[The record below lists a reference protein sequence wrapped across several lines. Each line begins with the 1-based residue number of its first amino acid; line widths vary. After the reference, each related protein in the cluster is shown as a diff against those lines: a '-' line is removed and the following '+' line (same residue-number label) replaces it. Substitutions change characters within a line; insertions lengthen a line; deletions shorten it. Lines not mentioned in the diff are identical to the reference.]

1 MEQKFDFEVLV
12 KLKQKKRRKLWKR
25 ILGTMMCLV
34 VFTTTYMLIL
44 PAITKETD
52 TFCGVEEHIHEEACY
67 EKTLQC
73 LHHVHDDN
81 CYESYSNLICT
92 EPTDDGHIHS
102 EECWQ
107 QLAIDYSVG
116 VTTFD
121 YQRDF
126 GLDHKTVK
134 ALEKQGLLTVVGQY
148 QFDGWYGKCH
158 APLYDIFQF
167 ADMSGDQMQE
177 LISQLPERR

>member
-1 MEQKFDFEVLV
+1 MRKIKFFDKELTAEEYIRRQLTKNAGKDGSVKRPMLV
-12 KLKQKKRRKLWKR
+12 DRCRELELP
-25 ILGTMMCLV
+25 V
-34 VFTTTYMLIL
+34 TTSMTKSDLIDAL
-44 PAITKETD
+44 ISAGIT
-52 TFCGVEEHIHEEACY
+52 
-67 EKTLQC
+67 
-73 LHHVHDDN
+73 
-81 CYESYSNLICT
+81 
-92 EPTDDGHIHS
+92 
-102 EECWQ
+102 WQ

-134 ALEKQGLLTVVGQY
+134 ALEKRGLLTVVGQY

-167 ADMSGDQMQE
+167 ANMSGDQMQE